1 LEWQYLSRVTG
12 NPVYAQKVDHITT
25 RLKDLNKSL
34 YSQFISVE
42 KGHMTSSVITF
53 GARVD
58 SLYEYFLKQHILSGK
73 NKPDALKLYTDSMTA
88 MINQLLVKSTPSGY
102 TFVSELHD
110 DKNVGKMDHLVCF
123 VPGMLALGANHSVVD
138 EPIRSHHMTFARELM
153 RTCYEFYRQTPT
165 GLSPEII
172 QFTNDPLKDFEVDG
186 HATHSLLRPETVESL
201 FVLWRTT
208 HDPIYRTWGWAI
220 FEAFVRYCRIPGGGY
235 SGLRD
240 VRKTDINNDGDGHIQ
255 WSNWSDKMES
265 FWLAETLKYL
275 YLLFEDDHVI
285 SLNDFV
291 FNTEAHPLPIAQHR

>member
-1 LEWQYLSRVTG
+1 MWS
-12 NPVYAQKVDHITT
+12 I
-25 RLKDLNKSL
+25 
-34 YSQFISVE
+34 
-42 KGHMTSSVITF
+42 
-53 GARVD
+53 
-58 SLYEYFLKQHILSGK
+58 
-73 NKPDALKLYTDSMTA
+73 
-88 MINQLLVKSTPSGY
+88 
-102 TFVSELHD
+102 
-110 DKNVGKMDHLVCF
+110 
-123 VPGMLALGANHSVVD
+123 
-138 EPIRSHHMTFARELM
+138 
-153 RTCYEFYRQTPT
+153 
-165 GLSPEII
+165 
-172 QFTNDPLKDFEVDG
+172 DPLKDFEVDG

-291 FNTEAHPLPIAQHR
+291 FNTEVCTHSFIHTTYHTCIALSCPALSVLCPFVQAHPLPIAQHR